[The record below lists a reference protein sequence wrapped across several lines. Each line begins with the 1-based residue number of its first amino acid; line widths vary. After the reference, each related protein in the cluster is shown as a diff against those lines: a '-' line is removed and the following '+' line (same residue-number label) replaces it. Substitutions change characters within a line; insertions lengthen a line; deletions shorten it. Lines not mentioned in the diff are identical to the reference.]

1 MPRLRRLLL
10 PALLLPVLMLSAPPA
25 GAGDDA
31 GPDEATLKRRAHVRL
46 GELAMIYSELAEL
59 YATNAMPR
67 EAARA
72 RETMRHLLRE
82 QAAIETW
89 LDARLEADRPRAPAA
104 APQAEPRPAEPVVQ
118 PERAPSRPGSSGTSA
133 TGAATGTSA
142 PRAAP
147 ARRSEPSTWP
157 SSGSGA
163 TRTRPASGTATPS

>member
-118 PERAPSRPGSSGTSA
+118 PERAPVPPRLIRSSSGSRT
-133 TGAATGTSA
+133 TRT
-142 PRAAP
+142 RAAP
-147 ARRSEPSTWP
+147 
-157 SSGSGA
+157 
-163 TRTRPASGTATPS
+163 GTATAS